1 MKAPRTPGQRIRAW
15 REAEALSL
23 EDLSR
28 MCDEIDADGEKVRV
42 VTASGLSRIE
52 NDEVD
57 WPYPKTRKAIA
68 RALSREPDQIWYPK
82 ERS

>member
-1 MKAPRTPGQRIRAW
+1 MKTPQTPGQRIRRW

-23 EDLSR
+23 EDLSE
-28 MCDEIDADGEKVRV
+28 MCGEDREQVRI

-52 NDEVD
+52 NDEVS

-68 RALSREPDQIWYPK
+68 LALSVEPDQIWYPK
-82 ERS
+82 ERA